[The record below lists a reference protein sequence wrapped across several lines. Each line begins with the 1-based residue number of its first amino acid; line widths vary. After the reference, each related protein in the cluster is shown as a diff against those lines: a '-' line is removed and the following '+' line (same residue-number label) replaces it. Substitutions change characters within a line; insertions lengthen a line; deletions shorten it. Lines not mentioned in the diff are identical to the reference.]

1 MSRGSQIFWYLN
13 NKNTPTVEELKT
25 VYTHLDITSDLKKY
39 RKEYRRML
47 KKVKLDDQQD
57 LFEEN

>member
-1 MSRGSQIFWYLN
+1 LN